1 MSKLTKRKKKNKE
14 IGTKYNVYAWQ
25 HFGKTKK
32 LKGGFTFDDDPT
44 EVEGTMKMKG
54 RRHMKK
60 KKQNNRQYGVLFKEK
75 GLFKRYKN
83 IRIDP
88 DATI

>member
-44 EVEGTMKMKG
+44 EIEGTMKIKG

-60 KKQNNRQYGVLFKEK
+60 KKQNNMSLKQALNLFKVQMNLEFQLC
-75 GLFKRYKN
+75 G
-83 IRIDP
+83 
-88 DATI
+88 

>member
-1 MSKLTKRKKKNKE
+1 MSKLTRRKKKNKE
-14 IGTKYNVYAWQ
+14 IGTKYNVSAWE

-32 LKGGFTFDDDPT
+32 LKGSFTFDDDPT
-44 EVEGTMKMKG
+44 EIEGTMKIKG

-60 KKQNNRQYGVLFKEK
+60 KKQNNRQYGVVFKDK
-75 GLFKRYKN
+75 GMFKRYKN
-83 IRIDP
+83 TRIDP